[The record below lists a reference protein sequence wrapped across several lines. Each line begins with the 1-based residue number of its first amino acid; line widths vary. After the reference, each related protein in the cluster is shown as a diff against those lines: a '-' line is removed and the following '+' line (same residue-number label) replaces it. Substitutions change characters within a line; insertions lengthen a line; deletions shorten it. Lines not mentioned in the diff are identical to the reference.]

1 MFNEKGDTKMAGLQK
16 ALEVKPGTVDGMK
29 MILGAALVVLAGQM
43 EVLNDLIVTLPQFSE
58 QLSMVIGWLKTA
70 VTIVEWLMS
79 IAGNGLLSVGFI
91 WKIIKFFKK

>member
-1 MFNEKGDTKMAGLQK
+1 MAGLQK